1 MTYSEFHIDALDV
14 MDASPEPKHWSHEAE
29 SSVIGGLIAG
39 GAEAY
44 DAVAGLLAAGDFYGP
59 LQSAAFSAVES
70 LVLAGK
76 PVDLVAVYAQM
87 QQAGTGKGTTLAE
100 LHELTH
106 HYVGGRA
113 MRHHADLVADSAA
126 SRALRLAAKD
136 VCGIV
141 DDDAIPVADRL
152 NQAQARLE
160 KVQQPRGQAEPQKT
174 EIFVPEFLDELQD
187 LADGKI
193 QSGIPT
199 QIESLDF
206 KLGGGIKPGKQ
217 VIIAARP
224 SVGKSSFAQQICL
237 NVAKQGHSAA
247 FFSMEMSCKELTQRA
262 VSNLG
267 RISMGCLTTGKLN
280 NDEWGRVG
288 DAVEQIR
295 NFPLFLDN
303 SSAMTLGDIVAK
315 ARALKRKHDLKLLVI
330 DYLQLCS
337 SPGKASD
344 SRHHQIEILSR
355 GLKALATQLQITIIT
370 VSQLNR
376 EVDKRANA
384 RPILSDL
391 KESGS
396 IEEDADTVL
405 LLWRHK
411 ESSDGNTIGCS
422 VAKNRGG
429 EIGEVA
435 LHFTGVNQ
443 RWSES
448 TESLNQL
455 SSKEAYCG
463 K

>member
-1 MTYSEFHIDALDV
+1 MTYSEFHMDEMDM
-14 MDASPEPKHWSHEAE
+14 MDASPEPLHWSHEAE
-29 SSVIGGLIAG
+29 SSVIGGLMAG

-44 DAVAGLLAAGDFYGP
+44 DAVAGLLAPGDFYGP
-59 LQSAAFSAVES
+59 LQSAAFAAVES

-76 PVDLVAVYAQM
+76 PVDLVAVYAKM
-87 QQAGTGKGTTLAE
+87 QQEGTGKGATLAQ
-100 LHELTH
+100 LHELTL

-113 MRHHADLVADSAA
+113 MRHHAQLVADNAA
-126 SRALRLAAKD
+126 SRALRIAAKD

-160 KVQQPRGQAEPQKT
+160 KVQQPRGKGEPQKT
-174 EIFVPEFLDELQD
+174 EIFVAGFLDKLQD

-199 QIESLDF
+199 QIESLDV

-237 NVAKQGHSAA
+237 TVAKQGHAAA
-247 FFSMEMSCKELTQRA
+247 FFSMEMSCEELTERA
-262 VSNLG
+262 ASNLG
-267 RISMGCLTTGKLN
+267 RIPMSGLTTGKLN
-280 NDEWGRVG
+280 NDEWSRVA
-288 DAVEQIR
+288 DAVEQMR
-295 NFPLFLDN
+295 GLPLFFDEQ
-303 SSAMTLGDIVAK
+303 SAMTLGDIVAK

-344 SRHHQIEILSR
+344 SRHHQIEVLSR

-435 LHFTGVNQ
+435 LHFTGSNQ

-448 TESLNQL
+448 TDSLNQL
-455 SSKEAYCG
+455 SGKGGYCG